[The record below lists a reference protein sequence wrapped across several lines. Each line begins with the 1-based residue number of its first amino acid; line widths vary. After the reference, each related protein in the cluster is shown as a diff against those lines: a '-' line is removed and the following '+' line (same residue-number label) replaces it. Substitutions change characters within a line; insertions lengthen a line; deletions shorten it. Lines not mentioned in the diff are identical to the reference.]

1 MNKYNDKGKMHGPW
15 VGYHLNGKLW
25 YKLNYVNGK
34 LYGLSEDY
42 AYNGKLIAKVFFI

>member
-1 MNKYNDKGKMHGPW
+1 MNGYNDKGKMHGPW

-34 LYGLSEDY
+34 LYGLWEDY
-42 AYNGKLIAKVFFI
+42 NYNGKLIAKVFFI